1 MLLVFDCNSKEIG
14 RHPKGGKEA
23 SVLSLTAGGR
33 ATKRPF
39 LSTSCIRL
47 RISDEERHPS
57 GVFLIPILVITI
69 TGIRDHYYR

>member
-14 RHPKGGKEA
+14 RHPKGKEV

-33 ATKRPF
+33 PTKRPF

-47 RISDEERHPS
+47 RISGEERHPS
-57 GVFLIPILVITI
+57 CVFLIPILVITI